1 MPLTRR
7 SLIAAAG
14 LAAVPFGA
22 RATAAEAPFDIRR
35 EPGFSGWF
43 PPPYASAAP
52 TDAAMIFENG
62 SRASLGQWM
71 DGRPTLLL
79 LWALWCAPCL
89 QEKQPEDALLRRL
102 RAAGSRTQILAL
114 QSYDPRPIGEA
125 RAMLERLGAHSLPL
139 ARASSDAEAKLVYL
153 TGGQSGAAHSTVTL
167 PAMVLLTGDGRE
179 IGRHNGR
186 MPPLPGRPN
195 WFSTQAAFEL
205 LMVMGKTY

>member
-1 MPLTRR
+1 MPHTRR

-14 LAAVPFGA
+14 LAAAPGAA
-22 RATAAEAPFDIRR
+22 RAMAGNPPYDIHH

-43 PPPYASAAP
+43 PPPYPSGAP
-52 TDAAMIFENG
+52 LDAAVIFENG

-71 DGRPTLLL
+71 NGRPTLLL

-89 QEKQPEDALLRRL
+89 QEKQPEDTLLRRL

-114 QSYDPRPIGEA
+114 QSYDPKPIGEA

-139 ARASSDAEAKLVYL
+139 ARASPEAEAKLVYL
-153 TGGQSGAAHSTVTL
+153 TGGQSGTAHSTVTL
-167 PAMVLLTGDGRE
+167 PAMVLVSGDGRE